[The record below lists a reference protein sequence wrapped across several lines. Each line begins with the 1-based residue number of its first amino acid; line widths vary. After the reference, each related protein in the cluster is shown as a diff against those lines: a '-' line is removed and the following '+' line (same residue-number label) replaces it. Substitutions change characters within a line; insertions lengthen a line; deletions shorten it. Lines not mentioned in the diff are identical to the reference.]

1 MKKLLG
7 TLLCLVFLLCCALP
21 ARAASDV
28 PEEVMTA
35 AKSVVRVLS
44 EGTSSTATG
53 SGFVILCDTD
63 RTLIATNYHVIENQ
77 PYNVSL
83 WLGEEDLVDVE
94 ILLPVPEKDLCILSV
109 DKNLGIQPLS
119 LAQEPAKQG
128 EAVYAV
134 GFPGAADIFSDS
146 AVHTS
151 EDATITDGI
160 VSAVRTLTM
169 DDYGDPVSLVQ
180 MNAAINS
187 GNSGG
192 PLFNAKG
199 QVVGVNTL
207 GVTSAQ
213 GVFGAVAVSELRDVL
228 KNNDIVLP
236 AIAQAEEAETVVSAE
251 RAEAL
256 EPPETSASVLWY
268 LPTVILAVLGVA
280 ALVLAL
286 AKKKTNVTLQS
297 LLEAN
302 PDGLGAAQA
311 VALLMPVALQLRQL
325 HNDGK
330 LHLQVTA
337 QNILITPKGAQLK
350 AATDQEAD
358 RFSSGF
364 AAPEIY
370 QGSGVGMASDVY
382 SLAAVLSYAATGKVP
397 ANSLQ
402 REQLEEEL
410 SRLETMD
417 AGFAQVIRKAMADGK
432 EERTSSVQELI
443 YGVSPYN
450 TQSFRMPDNIP
461 GKGNAQGPKKYLL
474 AAGGVLI
481 LLAVLATMLPGMA
494 VKRNAYKYAVSLLEA
509 DRYDEAITAFAQLD
523 TYKDSARKVLEA
535 KYEKAA
541 ALLEAEQ
548 YDDAIALFTA
558 LGDYSDSAQQRI
570 HAENARDY
578 AAALVLLDEENYDGA
593 YAAFLALGDYADSA
607 DYFARFRMETVKLS
621 EEAVLDGKK
630 EYTLTL
636 DYKNGRVAKETFAFT
651 ADCERTYYGISTST
665 SDIPVGSTTA
675 TYTAVHSYFGEGK
688 DKKVNLFDAT
698 KNLYKTYTNTYDEN
712 GNLTRQTVDYKSAS
726 FTDATYTYAFDEN
739 GNEVEYCWYKNL
751 TGSGTPYYRRTKEYD
766 DNNGLVYQ
774 YYKYN
779 TYWYYSSNHGEYT
792 FENEYDAQGQITKH
806 TAVEGASY
814 SYEYDYDKNGNLI
827 EERYLTKDT
836 VSTTYQ
842 YEYDDMGNQIKETI
856 TYSDESVRVITNTY
870 GEVITFH

>member
-1 MKKLLG
+1 MKRLLG
-7 TLLCLVFLLCCALP
+7 TLLCLFFLMFCALP
-21 ARAASDV
+21 VQAASDV
-28 PEEVMTA
+28 PQEVMTA
-35 AKSVVRVLS
+35 AKSVVRVMS
-44 EGTSSTATG
+44 EGASSTATG
-53 SGFVILCDTD
+53 SGFVILCDSE
-63 RTLIATNYHVIENQ
+63 RTLIATNYHVVENK

-109 DKNLGIQPLS
+109 DKNLGIQPLP
-119 LAQEPAKQG
+119 LAQEPARQG

-134 GFPGAADIFSDS
+134 GFPGAADNFSDS
-146 AVHTS
+146 AIHAS

-192 PLFNAKG
+192 PLFNARG

-213 GVFGAVAVSELRDVL
+213 GVFGAVAVSELQEVL

-236 AIAQAEEAETVVSAE
+236 AIAAAEELEETESPNAAET
-251 RAEAL
+251 L
-256 EPPETSASVLWY
+256 EQLDTAASVLWY
-268 LPTVILAVLGVA
+268 LPAVIFAMLGVA

-286 AKKKTNVTLQS
+286 TKKKTNVTLQN

-302 PDGLGAAQA
+302 PDGLGVAQA

-350 AATDQEAD
+350 AATAQEAD
-358 RFSSGF
+358 RFSAGF

-370 QGSGVGMASDVY
+370 QGTGVGMASDVY
-382 SLAAVLSYAATGKVP
+382 SLAAVLCYAAIGKAP

-410 SRLETMD
+410 TRLDALD
-417 AGFAQVIRKAMADGK
+417 AGFAQVIRKAMADAK
-432 EERTSSVQELI
+432 EERTASVQELI
-443 YGVSPYN
+443 YGVSPFN
-450 TQSFRMPDNIP
+450 TQSFQMPSHTAD
-461 GKGNAQGPKKYLL
+461 KGDAQGIRKYLL

-481 LLAVLATMLPGMA
+481 LLAMLATMLPGMA
-494 VKRNAYKYAVSLLEA
+494 EKRSAYKYAVSLLEA

-523 TYKDSARKVLEA
+523 TYKDSAERILET
-535 KYEKAA
+535 KYEKAGS
-541 ALLEAEQ
+541 LLEAEH
-548 YDDAIALFTA
+548 YDDAIAIFTA
-558 LGDYSDSAQQRI
+558 LGDYSDSAQQLI
-570 HAENARDY
+570 NAENARDY
-578 AAALVLLDEENYDGA
+578 ANALALLEAEDYDEA
-593 YAAFLALGDYADSA
+593 YVAFQNLGDYADSA
-607 DYFARFRMETVKLS
+607 DYFARFQMETVKLS
-621 EEAVLDGKK
+621 EEGVLDGKK

-636 DYKNGRVAKETFAFT
+636 DYKNGRLAKEIFEFT
-651 ADCERTYYGISTST
+651 ADCESTYYSISTSK
-665 SDIPVGSTTA
+665 SDIPAGSTTA
-675 TYTAVHSYFGEGK
+675 AYTAAYSYYGEGK
-688 DKKVNLFDAT
+688 DHKVNIFDTT
-698 KNLYKTYTNTYDEN
+698 KNLYKTYTYTYDES
-712 GNLTRQTVDYKSAS
+712 GNLTRKTVDYKSS
-726 FTDATYTYAFDEN
+726 SSNDATYTYAYDEN
-739 GNEVEYCWYKNL
+739 GNETEYCWYKNL

-779 TYWYYSSNHGEYT
+779 TYWRYSINHGEYT
-792 FENEYDAQGQITKH
+792 FENKYDTNGRITEH
-806 TAVEGASY
+806 TAVEGDAY
-814 SYEYDYDKNGNLI
+814 SYKYKYDSKGNLI
-827 EERYLTKDT
+827 EEKAFDEDT
-836 VSTTYQ
+836 LKTTYQ

-856 TYSDESVRVITNTY
+856 TYSSERVRVITNTY